1 MSKVIKQPHNE
12 PQSLTE
18 AAQSGDRLATLI
30 ALRDLLAVRLDNG
43 ASDRDVASLSRRLM
57 QTIAEIEELEKMNAA
72 LERTGTD
79 FFSQYR
85 GFIKQ
90 QQKKRKIT
98 IMPNESEEY

>member
-1 MSKVIKQPHNE
+1 MSKVIKQPQNE

-57 QTIAEIEELEKMNAA
+57 QTIAEIEELEKTKEA

-79 FFSQYR
+79 FFKQYS
-85 GFIKQ
+85 GWIKQ
-90 QQKKRKIT
+90 QKKNKIT
-98 IMPNESEEY
+98 SITNEREGD